1 MPPRQ
6 CLAFI
11 LVARRGSQFGLGAER
26 LGGLPKIG
34 YYRRMWLRV
43 FPSVEAPG
51 KARQELASLATRIDQ
66 RSLSDLKTVISELV
80 GMSVA
85 NGARKPIE
93 VALCL
98 DDSRLE
104 GTLCDDGT
112 GVRAISRRDTSS
124 LVVRIIDALVDE
136 WGANGEG
143 KRIWFRMTVQL
154 IAAD

>member
-1 MPPRQ
+1 
-6 CLAFI
+6 
-11 LVARRGSQFGLGAER
+11 
-26 LGGLPKIG
+26 
-34 YYRRMWLRV
+34 V

-51 KARQELASLATRIDQ
+51 KARRELASLANRIDQ
-66 RSLSDLKTVISELV
+66 RSLSDVRTVISELI

-93 VALCL
+93 VALRL

-104 GTLCDDGT
+104 GALCDDGT
-112 GVRAISRRDTSS
+112 GVRVISRRDTTS
-124 LVVRIIDALVDE
+124 LVVRIIDGLVDE

-143 KRIWFRMTVQL
+143 KRIWFRMSVQL

>member
-1 MPPRQ
+1 MPEPAQ
-6 CLAFI
+6 LT
-11 LVARRGSQFGLGAER
+11 
-26 LGGLPKIG
+26 LPITG
-34 YYRRMWLRV
+34 YYRHMRLRV

-51 KARQELASLATRIDQ
+51 KARRELASLANRIDQ
-66 RSLSDLKTVISELV
+66 RSLSDVRTVIRELI

-93 VALCL
+93 VALRL

-104 GTLCDDGT
+104 GALCDDGT
-112 GVRAISRRDTSS
+112 GVRVISRRDTTS
-124 LVVRIIDALVDE
+124 LVVRIIDGLVDE

-143 KRIWFRMTVQL
+143 KRIWFRMSVQL